1 MFTFCPA
8 IEIGYQEMSRLPVRQ
23 VGEPAGTDVP
33 NQGETPM
40 TQTDAATGD
49 QIKDTAGEVAGQA
62 QEKAQQAAGQAREQ
76 VRSQIDQRSTEAGQ
90 KVIAQG
96 SDLRA
101 VGDQL
106 REQGKDG
113 PAKLAD
119 RAAHHVE
126 RAGSWLS
133 ESDADKILHD
143 VEDAARKNPWAVVAG
158 GVALGFAASR
168 FLKASSS
175 ERYSSRATPAPT
187 PPRIPDRDEL
197 PRSLQPGDP
206 RLVSDAPPP
215 RFASPGAA

>member
-1 MFTFCPA
+1 
-8 IEIGYQEMSRLPVRQ
+8 
-23 VGEPAGTDVP
+23 
-33 NQGETPM
+33 M
-40 TQTDAATGD
+40 TQTDAGTGD
-49 QIKDTAGEVAGQA
+49 QVKDKASEVAGQA

-76 VRSQIDQRSTEAGQ
+76 VRSQIDQRSTDVGRKASE
-90 KVIAQG
+90 QG
-96 SDLRA
+96 GDLRA

-119 RAAHHVE
+119 QAAQHVE
-126 RAGSWLS
+126 RVGSWLS

-175 ERYSSRATPAPT
+175 DRYQARGARPGGTTTTPPDTATP
-187 PPRIPDRDEL
+187 DRAL
-197 PRSLQPGDP
+197 PRPTQPGDTL
-206 RLVSDAPPP
+206 RVGEP
-215 RFASPGAA
+215 RFGTPGAV

>member
-1 MFTFCPA
+1 MA
-8 IEIGYQEMSRLPVRQ
+8 QSD
-23 VGEPAGTDVP
+23 AGT
-33 NQGETPM
+33 GE
-40 TQTDAATGD
+40 QVKDKAAD
-49 QIKDTAGEVAGQA
+49 VAGQA
-62 QEKAQQAAGQAREQ
+62 QEKAQQAAGQARDQ
-76 VRSQIDQRSTEAGQ
+76 VRSQIDQRSTDAGQ
-90 KVIAQG
+90 KVSEQG

-119 RAAHHVE
+119 QAAHHVE

-158 GVALGFAASR
+158 GVVLGFAASR

-175 ERYSSRATPAPT
+175 DRYQARTIGSGTSPAPAR
-187 PPRIPDRDEL
+187 PAL
-197 PRSLQPGDP
+197 PRVAEPSEP
-206 RLVSDAPPP
+206 RFVTNGGAGVADTLPPP
-215 RFASPGAA
+215 DPTRTPGAF

>member
-1 MFTFCPA
+1 
-8 IEIGYQEMSRLPVRQ
+8 
-23 VGEPAGTDVP
+23 
-33 NQGETPM
+33 M
-40 TQTDAATGD
+40 TQTDATTGD
-49 QIKDTAGEVAGQA
+49 QVKDKATEVAGQA

-76 VRSQIDQRSTEAGQ
+76 MRSQIDQRSSDAGQ
-90 KVIAQG
+90 KVSEQG

-119 RAAHHVE
+119 QAAHHVE

-143 VEDAARKNPWAVVAG
+143 VEDAARQNPWAVVAG
-158 GVALGFAASR
+158 GIALGFVASR

-175 ERYSSRATPAPT
+175 DRYATRAATPTRSPSPMPT
-187 PPRIPDRDEL
+187 PRPDREAL
-197 PRSLQPGDP
+197 PRPIEPGE
-206 RLVSDAPPP
+206 P
-215 RFASPGAA
+215 RFAGNGIS

>member
-1 MFTFCPA
+1 MT
-8 IEIGYQEMSRLPVRQ
+8 STD
-23 VGEPAGTDVP
+23 AGT
-33 NQGETPM
+33 GE
-40 TQTDAATGD
+40 QVKDKAT
-49 QIKDTAGEVAGQA
+49 EVAGQA
-62 QEKAQQAAGQAREQ
+62 QEKAQQAAGQARDQ
-76 VRSQIDQRSTEAGQ
+76 VRSQIDQRSTDAGE
-90 KVIAQG
+90 KVSAQG

-119 RAAHHVE
+119 QAAHHVE

-168 FLKASSS
+168 FLKASSGD
-175 ERYSSRATPAPT
+175 RYATRANTPAP
-187 PPRIPDRDEL
+187 PRQTRPDPEALL
-197 PRSLQPGDP
+197 PQPMEPGE
-206 RLVSDAPPP
+206 P
-215 RFASPGAA
+215 RFVGNGVT

>member
-1 MFTFCPA
+1 
-8 IEIGYQEMSRLPVRQ
+8 
-23 VGEPAGTDVP
+23 
-33 NQGETPM
+33 M
-40 TQTDAATGD
+40 TQTDAGTGEQVKDKAT
-49 QIKDTAGEVAGQA
+49 EVAGQA

-76 VRSQIDQRSTEAGQ
+76 VRTQIDQRSTEAGR
-90 KVIAQG
+90 KVSEQG

-119 RAAHHVE
+119 QAAHHVE
-126 RAGSWLS
+126 RAGGWLS

-175 ERYSSRATPAPT
+175 DRYRARVAQPGGTTTPPNTATP
-187 PPRIPDRDEL
+187 DRAL
-197 PRSLQPGDP
+197 PRPTQPGDAP
-206 RLVSDAPPP
+206 RVGEP
-215 RFASPGAA
+215 RFASPGAV